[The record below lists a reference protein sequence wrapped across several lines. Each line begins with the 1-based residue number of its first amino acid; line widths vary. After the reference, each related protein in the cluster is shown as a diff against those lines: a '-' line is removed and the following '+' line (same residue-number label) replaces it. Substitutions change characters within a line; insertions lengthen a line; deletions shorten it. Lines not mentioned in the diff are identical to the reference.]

1 MNTSPEEY
9 AGHLAHLR
17 KMSRDQ
23 GVEKILKEH
32 GVDVIIGPT
41 DSGLTSMASASG
53 FPLCAMPLSYLD
65 YNGRPFGV
73 SAIAGRN
80 QEALLIKVMSA
91 WEATFPARKPPPH
104 IVQSSS

>member
-1 MNTSPEEY
+1 MKTTPEEY
-9 AGHLAHLR
+9 DRHLAHLR
-17 KMSRDQ
+17 NLSRDE

-91 WEATFPARKPPPH
+91 WEATFPARRPPPQL
-104 IVQSSS
+104 VESS